1 MNEVLQLMA
10 GPPDQATAAYGSIAM
25 AMINIQPSCR
35 SEGRQSPHH
44 AEYMALDARRVNV
57 QKILEYRANVEKNRE
72 TAEFLLTPMFTM
84 EL

>member
-1 MNEVLQLMA
+1 
-10 GPPDQATAAYGSIAM
+10 
-25 AMINIQPSCR
+25 
-35 SEGRQSPHH
+35 
-44 AEYMALDARRVNV
+44 MALDARRVNV